1 MARPSKLTPELQKKI
16 CDELSRGTSQE
27 VAAALAGITEAMKAM
42 LDALTDRGCP
52 YESEGQL
59 LPDDGPKIVTM
70 IWIGQEA
77 AKEWKGR
84 EEVIMTVE
92 ECE

>member
-59 LPDDGPKIVTM
+59 LPDDGPKIVRV
-70 IWIGQEA
+70 IWIHQA
-77 AKEWKGR
+77 PSKEWKDR
-84 EEVIMTVE
+84 EQVIMTVGE
-92 ECE
+92 IE